1 MPEDKEFSRFSYI
14 THLNSNAY
22 QEKKLLNKNEWGV
35 FCECEFSSNLSEF
48 EKINE
53 ENFNT
58 FLNLA
63 FDLLS
68 QEKKIYLKDKNG
80 EFDLF
85 FSADTKYAKA
95 IYDDKNA
102 LIKPKVYVLGV
113 LALYSLDENLLQGG
127 IENLK
132 EKAGKITHLSIAN
145 PKVAPYGVAA
155 KEVLENLG
163 LNELLKDKIVLGEN
177 ISVPVLHVDS
187 KNSDIAI
194 VAYSLVSSINHP
206 KGKAIIIDTKYFSP
220 LEQSYVI
227 TKYAKDKK
235 LAFEFSEFIGSS
247 KAKEIFKKYGFS
259 TP

>member
-1 MPEDKEFSRFSYI
+1 M
-14 THLNSNAY
+14 
-22 QEKKLLNKNEWGV
+22 KKLVLCFIVLFLSLNLNAQNLSVFVASSASKAMEEVKNEFLKSHPNDNIDLV
-35 FCECEFSSNLSEF
+35 FGASG
-48 EKINE
+48 KYYQ
-53 ENFNT
+53 
-58 FLNLA
+58 
-63 FDLLS
+63 LLK
-68 QEKKIYLKDKNG
+68 QG
-80 EFDLF
+80 REFDLF

-102 LIKPKVYVLGV
+102 LIKPKIYVLGV

-127 IENLK
+127 VENLK

-155 KEVLENLG
+155 KEVLENLD
-163 LNELLKDKIVLGEN
+163 LNELFKDKIVLGEN

-187 KNSDIAI
+187 KNADIAI
-194 VAYSLVSSINHP
+194 VAYSLVSPINHP

>member
-1 MPEDKEFSRFSYI
+1 MKKLVLIFIVLFLSLNLNAQNLSIFVASSASKAMSEVKDEFLKTHPEDKIELVFGASGKY
-14 THLNSNAY
+14 Y
-22 QEKKLLNKNEWGV
+22 ELLKQGR
-35 FCECEFSSNLSEF
+35 
-48 EKINE
+48 
-53 ENFNT
+53 
-58 FLNLA
+58 
-63 FDLLS
+63 
-68 QEKKIYLKDKNG
+68 

-95 IYDDKNA
+95 IYDNKNA
-102 LIKPKVYVLGV
+102 LIKPRVYVLGV

-127 IENLK
+127 VENLK
-132 EKAGKITHLSIAN
+132 EKAGKITHLSIAY
-145 PKVAPYGVAA
+145 PKVAPYGIAA
-155 KEVLENLG
+155 KEVLENLD
-163 LNELLKDKIVLGEN
+163 LNELFKDKIVLGEN

-194 VAYSLVSSINHP
+194 VAYSLVSPINHP
-206 KGKAIIIDTKYFSP
+206 KGKTSIINPKYFSP

>member
-1 MPEDKEFSRFSYI
+1 MLLFASCLNAQNLSIFVASSASKAMSEVKDEFLKTHPEDKIELVFGASGKY
-14 THLNSNAY
+14 Y
-22 QEKKLLNKNEWGV
+22 ELLKQGR
-35 FCECEFSSNLSEF
+35 
-48 EKINE
+48 
-53 ENFNT
+53 
-58 FLNLA
+58 
-63 FDLLS
+63 
-68 QEKKIYLKDKNG
+68 

-95 IYDDKNA
+95 IYDNKNA
-102 LIKPKVYVLGV
+102 LIKPRVYVLGV

-127 IENLK
+127 VENLK
-132 EKAGKITHLSIAN
+132 EKAGKITHLSIAY
-145 PKVAPYGVAA
+145 PKVAPYGIAA
-155 KEVLENLG
+155 KEVLENLD
-163 LNELLKDKIVLGEN
+163 LNELFKDKIVLGEN

-194 VAYSLVSSINHP
+194 VAYSLVSPINHP
-206 KGKAIIIDTKYFSP
+206 KGKTSIINPKYFSP

>member
-1 MPEDKEFSRFSYI
+1 MKKFIVFFGI
-14 THLNSNAY
+14 LFFTLHLNA
-22 QEKKLLNKNEWGV
+22 Q
-35 FCECEFSSNLSEF
+35 NLSIFVASSASKAMSEVKDEF
-48 EKINE
+48 LKIHP
-53 ENFNT
+53 
-58 FLNLA
+58 
-63 FDLLS
+63 
-68 QEKKIYLKDKNG
+68 KDKIKLVFG
-80 EFDLF
+80 ASGKYYELLKQGREFDLF

-127 IENLK
+127 VENLK

-187 KNSDIAI
+187 KNADIAI
-194 VAYSLVSSINHP
+194 VAYSLVSPINHP